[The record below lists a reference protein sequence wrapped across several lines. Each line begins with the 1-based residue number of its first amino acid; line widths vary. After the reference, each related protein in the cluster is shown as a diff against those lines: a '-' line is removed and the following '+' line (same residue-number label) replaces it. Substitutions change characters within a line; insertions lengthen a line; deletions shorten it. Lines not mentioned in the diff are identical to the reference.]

1 MSTAYRNWY
10 HSTWPSISKGS
21 SAWHFDN
28 SKTPQPGLDSYTLV
42 GRVQL
47 PNNWQQDIDP
57 SEISTAAWKRLIA
70 VTHDQELQEKL
81 TKNLEEVG
89 QNPENGMFDTVN
101 ITHLSIA
108 QKLTAAL
115 GLEHSITRLHIQR
128 PGQLLNMHI
137 DDLTSKEQNPN
148 EVRRFIIA
156 VEDWCPGQVF
166 QFGNAVWSQW
176 RAGDCV
182 TWSWQDIPHGSANF
196 GWENRPMIQVTGYV
210 TQLTQHIVDQ
220 ASGDQNIKL

>member
-1 MSTAYRNWY
+1 
-10 HSTWPSISKGS
+10 
-21 SAWHFDN
+21 
-28 SKTPQPGLDSYTLV
+28 
-42 GRVQL
+42 
-47 PNNWQQDIDP
+47 
-57 SEISTAAWKRLIA
+57 
-70 VTHDQELQEKL
+70 
-81 TKNLEEVG
+81 
-89 QNPENGMFDTVN
+89 
-101 ITHLSIA
+101 
-108 QKLTAAL
+108 
-115 GLEHSITRLHIQR
+115 
-128 PGQLLNMHI
+128 MHI

-220 ASGDQNIKL
+220 TSGEQNIKL